1 MPASHDSHNNRR
13 RHQRFLPRD
22 FHKDHRKPVRND
34 CDGGEEG
41 TQEAEDQFEEEPVAA
56 EGDAPPQLNFVPF
69 CEDPAVARQRQ
80 ADRRASQDAAR
91 NRKGNRGQ
99 RQPGNLPP
107 PQPMPVNGFEVNGHG
122 AGAPPANPEAA
133 TNGDRVDNYA
143 RGGARPKTFTNKSGK
158 SWRHGTDDEARGSR
172 GGKWKEDTNHGK
184 AQDINFR
191 RKMEHKN
198 KSRKQAAQN
207 KFERNN

>member
-1 MPASHDSHNNRR
+1 MAGD
-13 RHQRFLPRD
+13 
-22 FHKDHRKPVRND
+22 
-34 CDGGEEG
+34 
-41 TQEAEDQFEEEPVAA
+41 
-56 EGDAPPQLNFVPF
+56 GDAPQQTNFVPF

-99 RQPGNLPP
+99 KQHGNLPP
-107 PQPMPVNGFEVNGHG
+107 PQPMPVNGFHI
-122 AGAPPANPEAA
+122 
-133 TNGDRVDNYA
+133 NGDAPTSTLPTLESAVNSSNVDQYA

-158 SWRHGTDDEARGSR
+158 SWRQGTDDEARGSR

-184 AQDINFR
+184 AQDINYR